1 MAESY
6 LSSSIGKK
14 LAMAV
19 TGLALYGFLLGHLS
33 GNLLLLR
40 RDGGAAFNAYSD
52 FLVSHPLLVPVELG
66 LVAIFIVHIYFAV
79 IVARDNRR
87 ARPVAYEVTK
97 AVGERSWASRTMI
110 WTGSLILVF
119 VVLHLK
125 TFKYGELGDGSLYDL
140 VVETFRDR
148 LYAGWYVAAMLLLGF
163 HLWHA
168 FRSAFQTLGLYAR
181 PKLKAVSII
190 LCVIVSGG
198 FAVIPVW
205 IFLSQ

>member
-6 LSSSIGKK
+6 ITSSIGKK

-19 TGLALYGFLLGHLS
+19 TGLALYGFLLGHVS

-40 RDGGAAFNAYSD
+40 KDGGAAFNAYSD
-52 FLVSHPLLVPVELG
+52 FLVNHPLLVPVEFG
-66 LVAIFIVHIYFAV
+66 LVAIFVLHIYFAV
-79 IVARDNRR
+79 SVERDNRR
-87 ARPVAYEVTK
+87 ARPVGYKVTT
-97 AVGERSWASRTMI
+97 AVGGRSWASRTMI

-140 VVETFRDR
+140 VIETFRDR
-148 LYAGWYVAAMLLLGF
+148 LYAAWYVAAMLLLGF

-168 FRSAFQTLGLYAR
+168 FRSAFQTLGLYAK

-190 LCVIVSGG
+190 LCVIISGG
-198 FAVIPVW
+198 FAVIPAW
-205 IFLSQ
+205 IFLAQ